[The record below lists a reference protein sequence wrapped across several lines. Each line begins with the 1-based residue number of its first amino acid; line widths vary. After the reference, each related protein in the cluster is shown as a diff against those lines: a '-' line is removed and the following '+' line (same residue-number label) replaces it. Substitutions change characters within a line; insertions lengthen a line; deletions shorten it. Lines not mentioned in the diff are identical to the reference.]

1 MKLRDLTAIIVY
13 ALQRDLIDQPV
24 TTVLN
29 SIENEATPEFPI
41 QQVLELDFECAF
53 DMIQSGYAGFGEYT
67 KRVLR
72 DF

>member
-1 MKLRDLTAIIVY
+1 MKLRDLTAITVY
-13 ALQRDLIDQPV
+13 ALQRDLIDQPIDK
-24 TTVLN
+24 VLN
-29 SIENEATPEFPI
+29 FIKKEATPEFPT

-53 DMIQSGYAGFGEYT
+53 NMIQSGYAGFGEYT